1 MAKLEKLPYGKV
13 KMFGRD
19 IPLTKTGMLNKV
31 SLNKEEKSLYEEYL
45 TKLAKENKELVM
57 KELADFFKSK

>member
-1 MAKLEKLPYGKV
+1 MAKQEKFPYGKA

-19 IPLTKTGMLNKV
+19 IPLTKSKMLNKV
-31 SLNKEEKSLYEEYL
+31 ALNKEEKALYEEYL
-45 TKLAKENKELVM
+45 EKLAKENKELVM

>member
-1 MAKLEKLPYGKV
+1 MAKKELFPYGKA

-19 IPLTKTGMLNKV
+19 MPLTKTGMLNKV
-31 SLNKEEKSLYEEYL
+31 ALKKEEKALYEEYL
-45 TKLAKENKELVM
+45 TKLARENKELVM